1 MSWKGGLGRG
11 SYQMNRAAVYLP
23 SGGHYEERV
32 QNDSSGAYH
41 VTQLDSRHCDQII
54 PQCVNW

>member
-1 MSWKGGLGRG
+1 MGLGRG